1 MVQITCF
8 VNKWSLEHQHFL
20 KNGKLK
26 DIAFSENSLIF
37 ALYEIGQNLN
47 VTILT
52 LIFFKNHFQTKI
64 IKCYDVLI
72 KLELKIKVTDHSK
85 AS

>member
-1 MVQITCF
+1 MESWASI
-8 VNKWSLEHQHFL
+8 FL

-26 DIAFSENSLIF
+26 ETAFYENSLIF

-52 LIFFKNHFQTKI
+52 LIFFEKSFSDQKNKM
-64 IKCYDVLI
+64 L
-72 KLELKIKVTDHSK
+72 
-85 AS
+85 

>member
-8 VNKWSLEHQHFL
+8 VNKWSLEHQRFL

-26 DIAFSENSLIF
+26 DTALSENSLIF

-52 LIFFKNHFQTKI
+52 LIF
-64 IKCYDVLI
+64 
-72 KLELKIKVTDHSK
+72 LKKSFSDQNNK
-85 AS
+85 ML

>member
-1 MVQITCF
+1 MESWASI
-8 VNKWSLEHQHFL
+8 FL

-26 DIAFSENSLIF
+26 KTAFSENSLIF

-52 LIFFKNHFQTKI
+52 LIF
-64 IKCYDVLI
+64 
-72 KLELKIKVTDHSK
+72 LKKSFSDQNNKMLWCTDEVRIENQSHWPF
-85 AS
+85 